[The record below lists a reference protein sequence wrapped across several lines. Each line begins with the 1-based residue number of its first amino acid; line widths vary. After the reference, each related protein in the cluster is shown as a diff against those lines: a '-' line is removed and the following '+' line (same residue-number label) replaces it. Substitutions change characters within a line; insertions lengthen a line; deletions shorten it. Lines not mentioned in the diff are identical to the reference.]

1 MTDSKFATNDQPC
14 HGLDNALLSSRGNPQ
29 QSCLIDGATSE
40 AAITATEWIGS
51 RSPRI
56 WKLYMAY
63 EQNGLAPEARAYLAH
78 WGKSAL
84 WCSRFAKAPQ
94 SRGSNTWPRVAP
106 ACARSAEDH
115 DRGAAGTQG
124 SVCTDTSCGAAPREA
139 FGGCAPGRC
148 AEEGSRCAG
157 GTERPWM
164 KVEHVATQ
172 CPLAAAG
179 ALRVRPTCNPI
190 YQAGDR
196 NGSEHAFRKQ
206 GGGYNAWKPYDF
218 SVWLGRPRHAAKR
231 RRGGRARPR
240 YNKY

>member
-1 MTDSKFATNDQPC
+1 MTDSKFATHDYAAVPWL
-14 HGLDNALLSSRGNPQ
+14 GLLSSRGNPQ

-94 SRGSNTWPRVAP
+94 SRGSNTWPRVAL

-124 SVCTDTSCGAAPREA
+124 PYFCATSLEVALVGAPRISTFRCLLRATRLHSLAPLMFETVFVSRLPDACA
-139 FGGCAPGRC
+139 FSGPSSNFYG
-148 AEEGSRCAG
+148 E
-157 GTERPWM
+157 
-164 KVEHVATQ
+164 VA
-172 CPLAAAG
+172 
-179 ALRVRPTCNPI
+179 RVVR
-190 YQAGDR
+190 
-196 NGSEHAFRKQ
+196 SE
-206 GGGYNAWKPYDF
+206 YNE
-218 SVWLGRPRHAAKR
+218 LPR
-231 RRGGRARPR
+231 
-240 YNKY
+240 